1 MLFAFSIPIML
12 NEGQKTTSCI
22 YAKGEMA
29 DLIRAFPWEASPL
42 GAICDWPLALLSTVN
57 LILDSGFPMFI
68 WWGESKI
75 QFYNDSYKEILG
87 SGALSQHPAALGAK
101 GPESW
106 PELWPTIQ
114 QLLDRVLETE
124 KPVYLEDQM
133 VPLYRNDKLEDV
145 YWTFSYNLV
154 RDNDGLPAGILAV
167 CTETTGKVKFEQE
180 VKAGL
185 YAQQKLNLEVASV
198 NEELRASNE
207 ELTHSQEALMDLN
220 KELEQRVAQRTNELE
235 NAQLAAEAQKQ
246 RLSTVISQVP
256 AGLAI
261 LSGPDMVLEL
271 ANSYVL
277 NLYGRGENVIGRPL
291 LSFMPEME
299 AQIFPKLLKQVFT
312 SGKPHFTYDAPVEIR
327 IAGEM
332 QIVYMDFSY
341 TPLKDSEGNTT
352 SILVLAEDV
361 TIRALARQREQQLSD
376 ELAASNE
383 ELMSTNDQLMAVQDH
398 LQEMNATLAEGE
410 ARLRYIM
417 EEAPVAI
424 GVLHGRNLILESGN
438 KMFLEVLGRTEEVF
452 GKPLAASFP
461 ELAMQSF
468 LDIMAGVFT
477 TGVAYTAHE
486 SRLVL
491 ETHGVN
497 KELFVNFVYQP
508 VQNSLGETTDIIVV
522 ASDVT
527 EQVLARQKVEQTEES
542 LRLATDAAELGT
554 WSMSLKKREWI
565 TSERVRK
572 IFGLD
577 PDASLGYE
585 DGMLQVREDHRRLL
599 KDAVEAA
606 FNTGERFHVEYPII
620 ERQQGQERW
629 IRSVGRMVYD
639 PNGEN
644 DYLTGALTDITEQKL
659 EVQRKNDFIGMVS
672 HELKTP
678 LTSMNAYIQVLLSK
692 LKTRN
697 DDFSINLLEKANNQ
711 VRKMTT
717 MINGFLNVSRLEA
730 GKIHIDKQN
739 FDMKALLLEI
749 EEETLSTILS
759 HQMIFSPVKS
769 TYVWADRDKIGQ
781 VLNNLISNAVK
792 YSPLGTS
799 IRISCLEVDGN
810 LQVSVQDRGIGIAEK
825 DIKHLFDR
833 YYRVES
839 NNVKSI
845 AGFGI
850 GLYLCAEIVH
860 RHNGKI
866 WVESELGKGSTFSF
880 SLPM

>member
-1 MLFAFSIPIML
+1 ML
-12 NEGQKTTSCI
+12 NKGPEPTSCI
-22 YAKGEMA
+22 YANSEMA
-29 DLIRAFPWEASPL
+29 DLIRAYPWKSTLL
-42 GAICDWPLALLSTVN
+42 GENCDWPSALISSVN

-68 WWGESKI
+68 WWGEERI
-75 QFYNDSYKEILG
+75 QFYNDAYKEILG

-124 KPVYLEDQM
+124 KPVYLEDQLL
-133 VPLYRNDKLEDV
+133 PIYRNGKVEDV
-145 YWTFSYNLV
+145 FWTFSYNLL
-154 RDNDGLPAGILAV
+154 RDTHGLPAGILAV
-167 CTETTGKVKFEQE
+167 CSETTGKVKFKQE
-180 VKAGL
+180 VTAGL
-185 YAQQKLNLEVASV
+185 YAQQELNLEIASV

-207 ELTHSQEALMDLN
+207 ELIQSQEALKDLN
-220 KELEQRVAQRTNELE
+220 AELEHRVAQRTNELQ

-246 RLSTVISQVP
+246 RLATVISQVP

-277 NLYGRGENVIGRPL
+277 NLWGRGENVIGQPL
-291 LSFMPEME
+291 LSFMPEIE
-299 AQIFPKLLKQVFT
+299 AQIFPRLLNHVFT
-312 SGKPHFTYDAPVEIR
+312 TGKPHFTYDAPVEIR

-341 TPLKDSEGNTT
+341 TPLKDSRGQTT
-352 SILVLAEDV
+352 SILILAEDV
-361 TIRALARQREQQLSD
+361 TIRALARQREQQLGE

-383 ELMSTNDQLMAVQDH
+383 ELMNTNEQLLAAQDH
-398 LQEMNATLAEGE
+398 LREVNATLAESE

-417 EEAPVAI
+417 QEAPVAI
-424 GVLHGRNLILESGN
+424 GVLHGRELILESGN
-438 KMFLEVLGRTEEVF
+438 KLFLDIMGRTEAVF
-452 GKPLAASFP
+452 GRPLARSFP
-461 ELAMQSF
+461 ELAGQSF
-468 LDIMAGVFT
+468 LEIMDEVFA
-477 TGVAYTAHE
+477 TGVPYTAHE
-486 SRLVL
+486 ARVLVQVDGL
-491 ETHGVN
+491 T

-508 VQNSLGETTDIIVV
+508 VRNSLGATADIIVV
-522 ASDVT
+522 AADVT
-527 EQVLARQKVEQTEES
+527 EQVLARRKIEQTQES

-554 WSMSLKKREWI
+554 WSMSLKNREWI
-565 TSERVRK
+565 TSERVKK

-577 PDASLGYE
+577 TDADLAY
-585 DGMLQVREDHRRLL
+585 DDAILQVREDYRRLV
-599 KDAVEAA
+599 KDALEASFHA
-606 FNTGERFHVEYPII
+606 GERFHVEYPII

-629 IRSVGRMVYD
+629 IRSVGRMIYD

-678 LTSMNAYIQVLLSK
+678 LTSMNAYIQVLLAK
-692 LKTRN
+692 LKARE
-697 DDFSINLLEKANNQ
+697 DDFSVNLLDKANNQ

-730 GKIHIDKQN
+730 GKIHIDKQK
-739 FDMKALLLEI
+739 FDVKALLLEI
-749 EEETLSTILS
+749 EEETMSTIVS
-759 HQMIFSPVKS
+759 HHIVFSPVES

-792 YSPLGTS
+792 YSPLGTT
-799 IRISCLEVDGN
+799 IQVSCREIVGS
-810 LQVSVQDRGIGIAEK
+810 LQFSVQDRGIGIAEK

-839 NNVKSI
+839 NTVKSI

-860 RHNGKI
+860 RHNGNI

-880 SLPM
+880 TLPM